1 MKLLELNWDESDL
14 MTKIFKIINYCITKL
29 SYSLTMLRY
38 LPLRISA
45 EISRYRKNHIQKL
58 HGYHIEAQ
66 DLLSLYIENKDIFLK
81 QIYGFTSP
89 KTAPI
94 IIDCGGFIGMSTL
107 YFKKKYPDAK
117 IINFEPDPKIF
128 QILKRNIERN
138 HLTNIELINSA
149 VSKVDGYLTFDADGS
164 DGGSL
169 INKSST
175 NINHIK
181 VKSCRL
187 SSYLNEPVDFLKMNI
202 EGAEWDVFQEIEP
215 VIHNVDQL
223 VFEYHHFPDS
233 EPQLHNILTLLH
245 KNDFHYIINHFDYE
259 TNPAVKTPFKLSK
272 DTTYFLIVYARR
284 LDEEDYKTTPKD

>member
-1 MKLLELNWDESDL
+1 MARTL
-14 MTKIFKIINYCITKL
+14 KIINYCINRL
-29 SYSLTMLRY
+29 SFSLTMLRY
-38 LPLRISA
+38 LPMRISA
-45 EISRYRKNHIQKL
+45 EISRYRKNHIHKL
-58 HGYHIEAQ
+58 HGYYIEAP

-89 KTAPI
+89 KPAPR

-117 IINFEPDPKIF
+117 IITFEPDPKIF
-128 QILKRNIERN
+128 QILKRNMERN
-138 HLTNIELINSA
+138 HITNVELIDSA
-149 VSKVDGYLTFDADGS
+149 VSKVDGYLMFDADGS

-169 INKSST
+169 INKNPT
-175 NINHIK
+175 NINQIK

-187 SSYLNEPVDFLKMNI
+187 SSYLSEPADFLKLNI

-223 VFEYHHFPDS
+223 VLEYHHFPES

-245 KNDFHYIINHFDYE
+245 KNGFRYIINHFDYE
-259 TNPAVKTPFKLSK
+259 TNPAVRTPLTISR

-284 LDEEDYKTTPKD
+284 LDEKDDRIIQKDYKTIQKS